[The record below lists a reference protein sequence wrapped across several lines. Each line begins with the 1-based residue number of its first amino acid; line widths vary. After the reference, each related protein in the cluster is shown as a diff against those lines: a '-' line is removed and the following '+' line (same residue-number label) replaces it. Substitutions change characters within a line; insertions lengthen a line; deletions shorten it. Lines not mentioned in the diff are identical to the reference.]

1 MSRAHRAKGS
11 VPPATPTSQWW
22 RMAFRSDEAVVMTV
36 DDPDDPEHITWT
48 FPDDL
53 DEDITPSQL
62 RHQQPT
68 TRMPEDGVT
77 LLPLGESRRVNSLPE
92 FLDVLMVGRPTDSVR
107 WNELTAPG
115 DHWHPAFGDRPSST

>member
-1 MSRAHRAKGS
+1 
-11 VPPATPTSQWW
+11 
-22 RMAFRSDEAVVMTV
+22 MAFRSDEAVVMTV

-53 DEDITPSQL
+53 HEGITPSQL

-92 FLDVLMVGRPTDSVR
+92 FLDVLMVGRPTDGLGAVERTDSPR
-107 WNELTAPG
+107 RSLASR
-115 DHWHPAFGDRPSST
+115 FRR